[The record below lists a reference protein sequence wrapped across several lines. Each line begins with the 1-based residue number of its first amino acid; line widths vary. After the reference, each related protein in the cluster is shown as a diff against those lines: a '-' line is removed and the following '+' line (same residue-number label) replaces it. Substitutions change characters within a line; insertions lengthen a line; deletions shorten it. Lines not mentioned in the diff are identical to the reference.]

1 MHASDLIDQRS
12 VSSFPLSTPT
22 GLALE
27 TLFTPTQ
34 ESIDPERVVENL
46 PDLSVYSLYIF
57 KLSTLMRNILS
68 SFKFEQIA
76 SVSNSKL
83 YDILK
88 EEIEFLQGSL

>member
-1 MHASDLIDQRS
+1 MELSAIRET
-12 VSSFPLSTPT
+12 SSFPLSVGT

-34 ESIDPERVVENL
+34 ESVDPERIVENL

-57 KLSTLMRNILS
+57 NLSTLMRNILN

-76 SVSNSKL
+76 PVSNSKL

-88 EEIEFLQGSL
+88 E